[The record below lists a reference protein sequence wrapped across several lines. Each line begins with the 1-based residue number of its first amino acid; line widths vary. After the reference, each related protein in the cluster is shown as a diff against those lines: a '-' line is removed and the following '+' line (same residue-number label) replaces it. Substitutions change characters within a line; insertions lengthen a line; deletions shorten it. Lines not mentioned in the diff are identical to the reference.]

1 MVSGSRILMK
11 LRWRLSEQALSAT
24 IVRDGINM
32 KFFAQTDQ
40 VFGHKQ
46 TKLQRLKHKGRK

>member
-1 MVSGSRILMK
+1 MK